1 MVVKGLFRTL
11 RDQKQEVTCLCVR
24 VLIGCSYAGNVFMR
38 HRTMVERRDYP
49 RNEKYKIETTF
60 ALSIRG

>member
-1 MVVKGLFRTL
+1 MP
-11 RDQKQEVTCLCVR
+11 LCP
-24 VLIGCSYAGNVFMR
+24 CSDWLQLCAGNVFMR